1 MKIWIVLAIK
11 QIENKIYV
19 DNENSFYIAGVY
31 SKKEQAEKAAANLEI
46 VRGGKYKC
54 FISKQEL
61 KNKFK
66 IEPYKTFEK

>member
-46 VRGGKYKC
+46 VVLPFVLDDRLVLNKEMNGK
-54 FISKQEL
+54 
-61 KNKFK
+61 
-66 IEPYKTFEK
+66 